1 MMMMLVIDNENCYHL
16 LRDYNINQEVSP
28 LFKRKSM
35 FLLLAVFA
43 SVVFIITGCGNNDS
57 SENSSSDK
65 ESNETRTVTDAMGH
79 EVEIPANPK
88 NVLASYLEDN
98 LVALDITPVAQWSVN
113 NGDPQGYLQDS
124 LKDVPTIDSTLP
136 FEAVASF
143 KPDLIIMDSASM
155 VEGDKYEQYNKIAP
169 TYVMGTEENGDWRKE
184 LQTVGKIFGKE
195 DEAQKVLDD
204 YDAKAAEAKEQ
215 IQDAI
220 GDESAAAI
228 WLVGGQLYIVSENL
242 SSGAVLY
249 GDLGITVPEGV
260 KEISESATANWN
272 PVSLEQLAEMDVD
285 HLFLINSDEGDGS
298 EILDDPLLANVPAI
312 KNGNVYK
319 YDKNT
324 SWLYTGPIAN
334 EQIVDDAVESLV
346 K

>member
-1 MMMMLVIDNENCYHL
+1 M
-16 LRDYNINQEVSP
+16 
-28 LFKRKSM
+28 FKRKSM
-35 FLLLAVFA
+35 LLLLAVFA

-57 SENSSSDK
+57 SDDAENNSSDQD
-65 ESNETRTVTDAMGH
+65 SNETRTVTDAMDH

-136 FEAVASF
+136 FEAVASV

-184 LQTVGKIFGKE
+184 LQTVGEIFGKE

-204 YDAKAAEAKEQ
+204 YDAKAADAKEQ
-215 IQDAI
+215 IQGAI

-312 KNGNVYK
+312 KDGNVYK
-319 YDKNT
+319 YDKET

>member
-1 MMMMLVIDNENCYHL
+1 M
-16 LRDYNINQEVSP
+16 
-28 LFKRKSM
+28 FKRKSM

-57 SENSSSDK
+57 SDSTENNA
-65 ESNETRTVTDAMGH
+65 SNQEGNEPRTVTDAMGH
-79 EVEIPANPK
+79 EVEIPANPEK
-88 NVLASYLEDN
+88 VLASYLEDN
-98 LVALDITPVAQWSVN
+98 LVALDITPVAQWSV
-113 NGDPQGYLQDS
+113 GSPQEYLQDS

-143 KPDLIIMDSASM
+143 NPDLIIIKSASM

-184 LQTVGKIFGKE
+184 LQTMGEIFDKK

-204 YDAKAAEAKEQ
+204 YDAKAADAKEK
-215 IQDAI
+215 IQGAI

-228 WLVGGQLYIVSENL
+228 WLSGGQLYIVNDNL

-260 KEISESATANWN
+260 KEISENATANWN

-285 HLFLINSDEGDGS
+285 HLFLVNSDEGDGS

-319 YDKNT
+319 YDKDT